1 MASEQKTGARDV
13 TYNLVSNLY
22 HSLKGADACDQYI
35 KDAQES
41 GDREL
46 EEFFRDCQEQNR
58 DLAERAKNLLGAK
71 LGQMEGASAGAS
83 GGASSGGKK
92 SRAKSTPV
100 RETKSQTNASVKS
113 GGTLGDAGQRSDSV
127 EDEMS
132 KESFPASDAPAKY

>member
-1 MASEQKTGARDV
+1 MASEAKTGARDV

-35 KDAQES
+35 RDAQES

-71 LGQMEGASAGAS
+71 LGQGAQASASGQGKA
-83 GGASSGGKK
+83 GGARKGRKAASAA
-92 SRAKSTPV
+92 SRGESV
-100 RETKSQTNASVKS
+100 QTNADVQS
-113 GGTLGDAGQRSDSV
+113 GGRGNDDV

-132 KESFPASDAPAKY
+132 KESFPASDSPAKY

>member
-1 MASEQKTGARDV
+1 MASEAKTGARDV

-35 KDAQES
+35 RDAQES

-46 EEFFRDCQEQNR
+46 EEFFRDCQDQNR

-71 LGQMEGASAGAS
+71 LGQMEGTQ
-83 GGASSGGKK
+83 ASSGSKKGKGK
-92 SRAKSTPV
+92 AAPV
-100 RETKSQTNASVKS
+100 RESKSQTNASVKS
-113 GGTLGDAGQRSDSV
+113 GGSRDDSV

-132 KESFPASDAPAKY
+132 KESFPASDSPAKY

>member
-1 MASEQKTGARDV
+1 MASEEKTGARDV

-22 HSLKGADACDQYI
+22 HSLKGADACEQYI
-35 KDAQES
+35 RDAQQS

-71 LGQMEGASAGAS
+71 LGQMEGVQASS
-83 GGASSGGKK
+83 GSAASGGKK
-92 SRAKSTPV
+92 GKAKGAAPV
-100 RETKSQTNASVKS
+100 RESKSQTNATVKS
-113 GGTLGDAGQRSDSV
+113 GGSRDDSV

-132 KESFPASDAPAKY
+132 KESFPASDSPAKY

>member
-1 MASEQKTGARDV
+1 MAIEAKTGTRDV

-22 HSLKGADACDQYI
+22 HSLQAADTCEQYI
-35 KDAQES
+35 RDAQED

-71 LGQMEGASAGAS
+71 LGQGVQAGQGKA
-83 GGASSGGKK
+83 ASSARKGRKAAAAAERTEK
-92 SRAKSTPV
+92 V
-100 RETKSQTNASVKS
+100 QTNANVKS
-113 GGTLGDAGQRSDSV
+113 GGRPSDDV

-132 KESFPASDAPAKY
+132 KESFPASDSPAKY

>member
-1 MASEQKTGARDV
+1 MASEAKTGARDV

-35 KDAQES
+35 RDAQES

-46 EEFFRDCQEQNR
+46 EEFFRDCQDQNR

-71 LGQMEGASAGAS
+71 LGQLEGAQ
-83 GGASSGGKK
+83 ASSGSAASGSKKGKGK
-92 SRAKSTPV
+92 AAPA
-100 RETKSQTNASVKS
+100 REAKSQTNAGVKS
-113 GGTLGDAGQRSDSV
+113 GGNREDSV

-132 KESFPASDAPAKY
+132 KESFPASDSPAKY

>member
-1 MASEQKTGARDV
+1 MASEAKTGARDV

-35 KDAQES
+35 RDAQES

-71 LGQMEGASAGAS
+71 LGQLEGAGQ
-83 GGASSGGKK
+83 GASSGKEGSSAKK
-92 SRAKSTPV
+92 SRKMTGG
-100 RETKSQTNASVKS
+100 RELKTQTNASVKS
-113 GGTLGDAGQRSDSV
+113 GGKASDDV

>member
-1 MASEQKTGARDV
+1 MASEEKTGARDV

-35 KDAQES
+35 RDAQES

-46 EEFFRDCQEQNR
+46 EEFFRDCQDQNR

-71 LGQMEGASAGAS
+71 LGQMEGAQ
-83 GGASSGGKK
+83 ASSGAASGSKKGKA
-92 SRAKSTPV
+92 RAAPV
-100 RETKSQTNASVKS
+100 RESKSQTNASVKS
-113 GGTLGDAGQRSDSV
+113 GGSRDDSV

-132 KESFPASDAPAKY
+132 KESFPASDSPAKY

>member
-1 MASEQKTGARDV
+1 MASEAKTGARDV

-35 KDAQES
+35 RDAQES

-71 LGQMEGASAGAS
+71 LGQLEGAQ
-83 GGASSGGKK
+83 ASSGQSGAGAKK
-92 SRAKSTPV
+92 GRKMTGG
-100 RETKSQTNASVKS
+100 RELKTQTNASVKS
-113 GGTLGDAGQRSDSV
+113 GGKPSDDV

-132 KESFPASDAPAKY
+132 KESFPASDSPAKY

>member
-1 MASEQKTGARDV
+1 MASEAKTGARDV

-22 HSLKGADACDQYI
+22 HSLQAAETCEQYVQDAR
-35 KDAQES
+35 ES

-71 LGQMEGASAGAS
+71 LGQGVQAGAAQGKAAGGGAARKGRKAASAAS
-83 GGASSGGKK
+83 RGES
-92 SRAKSTPV
+92 V
-100 RETKSQTNASVKS
+100 QTNADVQS
-113 GGTLGDAGQRSDSV
+113 GGRGNDDV

-132 KESFPASDAPAKY
+132 KESFPASDSPAKY

>member
-1 MASEQKTGARDV
+1 MASEEKTGTRDV

-22 HSLKGADACDQYI
+22 HSLQAADTCEQYI
-35 KDAQES
+35 RDAQED

-71 LGQMEGASAGAS
+71 LGQGVQAGQGKAAGAARK
-83 GGASSGGKK
+83 GRKAAAAERTEK
-92 SRAKSTPV
+92 V
-100 RETKSQTNASVKS
+100 QTNANVKS
-113 GGTLGDAGQRSDSV
+113 GGRASDDV

-132 KESFPASDAPAKY
+132 KESFPASDSPAKY

>member
-1 MASEQKTGARDV
+1 MASAEKTGARDV

-35 KDAQES
+35 RDAQES

-71 LGQMEGASAGAS
+71 LGQMEGTQAAS
-83 GGASSGGKK
+83 GSSASGGKK
-92 SRAKSTPV
+92 GKGKSAPV
-100 RETKSQTNASVKS
+100 RETKSQTNASVHS
-113 GGTLGDAGQRSDSV
+113 GGNAADSM

-132 KESFPASDAPAKY
+132 KESFPASDSPAKY

>member
-1 MASEQKTGARDV
+1 MASEAKTGARDV

-35 KDAQES
+35 RDAQES

-46 EEFFRDCQEQNR
+46 EEFFRDCQDQNR

-71 LGQMEGASAGAS
+71 LGQLESTQASSSAG
-83 GGASSGGKK
+83 SSGAKKGGGKAPK
-92 SRAKSTPV
+92 ATPV
-100 RETKSQTNASVKS
+100 RESKSQTNASVKS
-113 GGTLGDAGQRSDSV
+113 GGNRNDDV

-132 KESFPASDAPAKY
+132 KESFPASDSPAKY

>member
-1 MASEQKTGARDV
+1 MASEAKTGTRDV

-22 HSLKGADACDQYI
+22 HSLQAADTCEQYI
-35 KDAQES
+35 RDAQED

-71 LGQMEGASAGAS
+71 LGQGVQASQGKGAA
-83 GGASSGGKK
+83 GGARKGRK
-92 SRAKSTPV
+92 AAA
-100 RETKSQTNASVKS
+100 REDEKVQTNANVKS
-113 GGTLGDAGQRSDSV
+113 GGRASDDV

-132 KESFPASDAPAKY
+132 KESFPASDSPAKY